1 MSSVPADILQRLEQH
16 DQAHVVAFWDR
27 LDEAQRR
34 DLLAQIESVDLA
46 TLRSLHANRDKPN
59 ATNTAPI
66 DPVPTIAH
74 DDPRAA
80 ERRALGESALSR
92 GEVAVLLVAG
102 GQGSRLGF
110 EHPKGMFA
118 IGPVSRKTLFQI
130 HAEKVLA
137 LSRRHGKP
145 IPLLIMTSHATHAET
160 VAFFGENASFGLP
173 PEEVSFFQQ
182 GTMPA
187 LDLATGQLL
196 MESPGALFLS
206 PDGHGGTLT
215 ALAKSGLLAKLS
227 RRGIRQVFY
236 LQVDNPLV
244 RIADPEFL
252 GHHLAAR
259 AEVSSRAIAKNGPK
273 EKMGVLASVGG
284 RCTIVEYSD
293 LSDELAHA
301 ADASGRLRL
310 WAGSPAIHLFSV
322 PFLERVTGD
331 PDKLPLHLARKKV
344 PHIDERGRHV
354 EPTVE
359 NALKFERFIFDVL
372 PAAERWTVVESLRA
386 DEFAPLKNATGAD
399 SPATTEAALSEQA
412 AAWLTAAGAEVPR
425 EADGSLVYALEVS
438 PLVALDA
445 AEFAEKFDKK
455 TTIEGPRYWGDA
467 SVDR

>member
-1 MSSVPADILQRLEQH
+1 MSSVPADLLQRLEQH

-34 DLLAQIESVDLA
+34 DLVAQIESVDLP
-46 TLRSLHANRDKPN
+46 TLRSRHANRDRPS
-59 ATNTAPI
+59 ATSTAPI

-80 ERRALGESALSR
+80 ERRAHGESALSR

-110 EHPKGMFA
+110 DHPKGMFA

-130 HAEKVLA
+130 HSEKVLA

-160 VAFFGENASFGLP
+160 VAFFERDDYFGLP
-173 PEEVSFFQQ
+173 REEVSFFQQ

-187 LDLATGQLL
+187 LDLATGRLL

-259 AEVSSRAIAKNGPK
+259 AEVSSRVIAKNGPK

-293 LSDELAHA
+293 LSDELAHGV
-301 ADASGRLRL
+301 DASGRLRF

-322 PFLERVTGD
+322 KFLE
-331 PDKLPLHLARKKV
+331 
-344 PHIDERGRHV
+344 IGRAHV
-354 EPTVE
+354 
-359 NALKFERFIFDVL
+359 
-372 PAAERWTVVESLRA
+372 
-386 DEFAPLKNATGAD
+386 
-399 SPATTEAALSEQA
+399 
-412 AAWLTAAGAEVPR
+412 
-425 EADGSLVYALEVS
+425 
-438 PLVALDA
+438 
-445 AEFAEKFDKK
+445 
-455 TTIEGPRYWGDA
+455 
-467 SVDR
+467 

>member
-1 MSSVPADILQRLEQH
+1 MLPLPDEVSRRLHQF
-16 DQAHVVAFWDR
+16 DQDHVVASWDR
-27 LDEAQRR
+27 LDDVQRR

-46 TLRSLHANRDKPN
+46 GLRALHANRDRP
-59 ATNTAPI
+59 ADVSAGAI

-118 IGPVSRKTLFQI
+118 IGPVTRKSLFQI

-137 LSRRHGKP
+137 LSCRCCKP
-145 IPLLIMTSHATHAET
+145 IPLLLMTSHATHDET
-160 VAFFGENASFGLP
+160 VAFFEENAYFGLP
-173 PEEVSFFQQ
+173 RGEVSFFRQ

-187 LDLATGQLL
+187 LDLATGRLL
-196 MESPGALFLS
+196 MESPGRLFLS

-215 ALAKSGLLAKLS
+215 ALAKSGLLADLA

-252 GHHLAAR
+252 GHHLAAD
-259 AEVSSRAIAKNGPK
+259 AEVSSRVIAKNGPK

-301 ADASGRLRL
+301 VDASGRLRL

-322 PFLERVTGD
+322 SFLERMTAD

-344 PHIDERGRHV
+344 PHIDEQGRHV
-354 EPTVE
+354 EPKAE

-372 PAAERWTVVESLRA
+372 PAADRWTVVESLRA

-412 AAWLTAAGAEVPR
+412 AAWLSAAGASVPR
-425 EADGSLVYALEVS
+425 KADGSLTVALEVS
-438 PLVALDA
+438 PLYALDA
-445 AEFAEKFDKK
+445 AEFRAKFDGK
-455 TTIEGPRYWGDA
+455 TRIDGPRYWG
-467 SVDR
+467 